1 MPKENY
7 INWRSIEKVR
17 LLDEDG
23 KTQLGFFSGSE
34 ALNIAQERG
43 LDLINVSLN
52 ATPPVCRIIDVGK
65 FKYEQQRK
73 QKKQKSKTATKQK
86 QMIFTINISEND
98 LETKIKKVIE
108 FLKRKNAVKLII
120 QLKGRDQYRKDDAI
134 ELMQNIRQK
143 LSLYA
148 KYIGD
153 PVINGRNVVSEC
165 R

>member
-1 MPKENY
+1 MPKRDY

-34 ALNIAQERG
+34 ALNIAKEKG
-43 LDLINVSLN
+43 LDLISVSLN
-52 ATPPVCRIIDVGK
+52 ATPPVCRIVDIGK
-65 FKYEQQRK
+65 FNYKQ
-73 QKKQKSKTATKQK
+73 QKKQKNKTVVKQK
-86 QMIFTINISEND
+86 QMMFTINISEND

-108 FLKRKNAVKLII
+108 FLKKKNTVKLII

-134 ELMQNIRQK
+134 EVMKNICQK
-143 LSLYA
+143 LSTYA
-148 KYIGD
+148 KYITEE
-153 PVINGRNVVSEC
+153 PIFNGRNIIAEC